1 MSDVLSSYQVGLA
14 LMGAG
19 LSPFTLDTDLFQ
31 IVWNGEN
38 YLVHTD
44 HLPEIYI
51 QKDVPLYC
59 FEYKSK
65 NWIIYFAMDRV
76 NLRRTPVVA
85 FRGYAEDVV
94 SFRICLQP
102 ESTDSIRND
111 IDFYFAQIERS
122 IDAFGQACEIA
133 VREDEEGSMIDS
145 CDDSANTEANIVST
159 N

>member
-1 MSDVLSSYQVGLA
+1 MSESLSSNQVGLA

-19 LSPFTLDTDLFQ
+19 LSPVTLDTDLFQ

-44 HLPEIYI
+44 HLPEIYF
-51 QKDVPLYC
+51 QKEVPLYC

-65 NWIIYFAMDRV
+65 DWIIYFAMDRV

-85 FRGYAEDVV
+85 FRGNAEDVV

-102 ESTDSIRND
+102 ESIDSIRD
-111 IDFYFAQIERS
+111 GLDLCFAQIERS

-133 VREDEEGSMIDS
+133 VRDDEEGSKINS
-145 CDDSANTEANIVST
+145 GYDSANSETRIVST

>member
-1 MSDVLSSYQVGLA
+1 MSEMISSYQVGLA

-38 YLVHTD
+38 YLVYTD
-44 HLPEIYI
+44 RLPEIYI
-51 QKDVPLYC
+51 QKEVPLYC

-65 NWIIYFAMDRV
+65 NWIIYYAMDRV

-85 FRGYAEDVV
+85 FLGYAEDVV
-94 SFRICLQP
+94 SFRICLQL
-102 ESTDSIRND
+102 ESIDSIRNE
-111 IDFYFAQIERS
+111 IDLCFAQIERS

-133 VREDEEGSMIDS
+133 VRDDEEECMIGSR
-145 CDDSANTEANIVST
+145 DDSAVSEANIVST